1 MKASDI
7 VILALYN
14 LRRNTMRTILT
25 SLGVAVGIGSLAAM
39 ISFAQGI
46 TGNISRSMENNDIF
60 TGITA
65 TSRSFDLDNPGTN
78 SNNNLFSKEKPVEVP
93 LNDSVIDNIRSWHEV
108 SIAFPVVSKPAT
120 IQLAGRSVKASLKA
134 VPMEMGKY
142 PPFANITLGRF
153 FDKEDEPKVI
163 ISRQMLQQMHIILED
178 ETDNIGLGGDLLTLP
193 LDSVLGKELTIVT
206 TVFDASKLDFANPRK
221 RELPLSNEYTK
232 LQIVGIIDNGAFS
245 SGMFSASDVCLPSKA
260 IDYVPCIDLRSIYDI
275 MEGNINSKAKYG
287 SVHIRVNEH
296 KNLKTVKYRLEKMG
310 FQVFSVGDKLDDIEH
325 IFLMLDSI
333 FAAVGVIAL
342 LVSILGIVNTLI
354 MAIYERRKEI
364 GIMKSLGG
372 TQWQIKLIFYV
383 EAALIGL
390 IGGICGV
397 VGGKLASQAASS
409 FANTQI
415 GKIIGCNMEFFDFS
429 WTLALV
435 AVLFSVIIS
444 VAASVYPANRAASID
459 PLDALRRE

>member
-7 VILALYN
+7 AILALYN

-65 TSRSFDLDNPGTN
+65 TSRSFDLDDPGTR
-78 SNNNLFSKEKPVEVP
+78 SNNIFSQDNKPEVP
-93 LNDSVIDNIRSWHEV
+93 LNDSVIDGIRSWQEV
-108 SIAFPVVSKPAT
+108 AIAFPVVSKPAT
-120 IQLAGRSVKASLKA
+120 IQIAGRSVKASLKA
-134 VPMEMGKY
+134 VPMEMGEY
-142 PPFANITLGRF
+142 PPFANITRGRF
-153 FDKEDEPKVI
+153 FNKADEPKVI
-163 ISRQMLQQMHIILED
+163 VSRQMLQQMHIILD
-178 ETDNIGLGGDLLTLP
+178 DDNDNIGLGGDLLTLP
-193 LDSVLGKELTIVT
+193 LDSVLGAELTIIT
-206 TVFDASKLDFANPRK
+206 KVFDAQKLDFANPRK
-221 RELPLSNEYTK
+221 GELPLSNEYTK

-245 SGMFSASDVCLPSKA
+245 SGVFSGSDVCLPSKA

-275 MEGNINSKAKYG
+275 MDGKTDSKAKYS

-296 KNLKTVKYRLEKMG
+296 KNLKTVKYKLEKMG
-310 FQVFSVGDKLDDIEH
+310 LQVFSVGDKLDDIEH

-342 LVSILGIVNTLI
+342 LVSVLGIVNTLI

-397 VGGKLASQAASS
+397 AGGKLASQAASS

-415 GKIIGCNMEFFDFS
+415 GKIIGCDLEFFDFS
-429 WTLALV
+429 WTLAFT
-435 AVLFSVIIS
+435 AIIFSVIIS
-444 VAASVYPANRAASID
+444 VAASIYPANRAASID

>member
-7 VILALYN
+7 AILALYN

-46 TGNISRSMENNDIF
+46 TSNISRSMENNDIF
-60 TGITA
+60 TGLTA
-65 TSRSFDLDNPGTN
+65 TSRSIDLDDPATRRTIL
-78 SNNNLFSKEKPVEVP
+78 SQEKNDVP
-93 LNDSVIDNIRSWHEV
+93 LNDSVIDNIRSWQEV
-108 SIAFPVVSKPAT
+108 SIAFPVVSKPASV
-120 IQLAGRSVKASLKA
+120 QFAGRTVKASLKA
-134 VPMEMGKY
+134 VPMEMGGY
-142 PPFANITLGRF
+142 PPFANITRGRF
-153 FDKEDEPKVI
+153 FNAADEPSVI
-163 ISRQMLQQMHIILED
+163 VSRQMLQQMRILVD
-178 ETDNIGLGGDLLTLP
+178 GDSDNVGLGGDVLTLP
-193 LDSVLGKELTIVT
+193 LDSLVGKDLTIIT
-206 TVFDASKLDFANPRK
+206 RVFDLEKLNFANPRK
-221 RELPLSNEYTK
+221 GELPLSNEYTSIK
-232 LQIVGIIDNGAFS
+232 IAGIIDNGAFS
-245 SGMFSASDVCLPSKA
+245 SGVFSGSDVFMPSQA

-275 MEGNINSKAKYG
+275 MDDNTGNTSKYG
-287 SVHIRVNEH
+287 SAHIRVKEH
-296 KNLKTVKYRLEKMG
+296 RYLKAVKYRLEKMG
-310 FQVFSVGDKLDDIEH
+310 YQVFSVGDKLDDIEN

-372 TQWQIKLIFYV
+372 TQWQIKMIFYV

-397 VGGKLASQAASS
+397 AGGKLASQAASS

-415 GKIIGCNMEFFDFS
+415 GKIIGCNLEFFDFS
-429 WTLALV
+429 WTLALL

-444 VAASVYPANRAASID
+444 VGASVYPANRAASID

>member
-7 VILALYN
+7 AILALYN

-65 TSRSFDLDNPGTN
+65 TSRSFDLDDPGTR
-78 SNNNLFSKEKPVEVP
+78 SNNIFSQDKKPEVP
-93 LNDSVIDNIRSWHEV
+93 LNDSVIDCIRSWQEV

-120 IQLAGRSVKASLKA
+120 IQIAGRSVKASLKA
-134 VPMEMGKY
+134 VPMEMGEY
-142 PPFANITLGRF
+142 PPFANITRGRF
-153 FDKEDEPKVI
+153 FNKADEPKVI
-163 ISRQMLQQMHIILED
+163 VSRQMLQQMHIILD
-178 ETDNIGLGGDLLTLP
+178 DDNDNIGLGGDLLTLP
-193 LDSVLGKELTIVT
+193 PDSVLGAELTIIT
-206 TVFDASKLDFANPRK
+206 KVFDAKKLDFANPRK
-221 RELPLSNEYTK
+221 GELPLSNEYTK

-245 SGMFSASDVCLPSKA
+245 SGVFSGSDVCLPSKA

-275 MEGNINSKAKYG
+275 MDGKMDSKAKYG

-296 KNLKTVKYRLEKMG
+296 KNLKTVKYKLEEMG
-310 FQVFSVGDKLDDIEH
+310 LQVFSVGDKLDDIEH

-342 LVSILGIVNTLI
+342 LVSVLGIVNTLI

-390 IGGICGV
+390 IGGVCGV
-397 VGGKLASQAASS
+397 AGGKLASQAASS

-415 GKIIGCNMEFFDFS
+415 GKIIGCNLEFFDFS
-429 WTLALV
+429 WTLAF
-435 AVLFSVIIS
+435 AAIIFSVVIS
-444 VAASVYPANRAASID
+444 VAASIYPANRAASID

>member
-7 VILALYN
+7 AILALYN

-46 TGNISRSMENNDIF
+46 TSNISRSMENNDLF
-60 TGITA
+60 TGLTA
-65 TSRSFDLDNPGTN
+65 TSRSFDIDDPGMRHN
-78 SNNNLFSKEKPVEVP
+78 SSSLSQDKPEVP
-93 LNDSVIDNIRSWHEV
+93 LNDSIIDGIRQWKEV
-108 SIAFPVVSKPAT
+108 AIAFPVVSKPAT
-120 IQLAGRSVKASLKA
+120 IQFAGRSVKASLKA
-134 VPMEMGKY
+134 VPIEMGDY
-142 PPFANITLGRF
+142 PPFANITRGRF
-153 FDKEDEPKVI
+153 FDKADEPRVI
-163 ISRQMLQQMHIILED
+163 VSRQMLQQMHILLD
-178 ETDNIGLGGDLLTLP
+178 DDSDNIGLGGDVLTLP
-193 LDSVLGKELTIVT
+193 IDSVLGADLTIVT
-206 TVFDASKLDFANPRK
+206 RVFDPEKLSLANPRK
-221 RELPLSNEYTK
+221 GELPLRNEYTK
-232 LQIVGIIDNGAFS
+232 LQIVGVIDNGAFS
-245 SGMFSASDVCLPSKA
+245 SGAFSGSDVCLPSDA
-260 IDYVPCIDLRSIYDI
+260 INFVPCIDLRSIYDI
-275 MEGNINSKAKYG
+275 MDGNLNSQTKYG

-296 KNLKTVKYRLEKMG
+296 KNLKTVKYKLEKMG

-342 LVSILGIVNTLI
+342 LVSVLGIVNTLI

>member
-7 VILALYN
+7 AILALYN

-65 TSRSFDLDNPGTN
+65 TSRSFDLDDPGTR
-78 SNNNLFSKEKPVEVP
+78 SNNIFSQDKKPEVP
-93 LNDSVIDNIRSWHEV
+93 LNDSVIDYIRSWQEV

-120 IQLAGRSVKASLKA
+120 IQIAGRSVKASLKA
-134 VPMEMGKY
+134 VPMEMGEY
-142 PPFANITLGRF
+142 PPFANITRGRF
-153 FDKEDEPKVI
+153 FNKADEPKVI
-163 ISRQMLQQMHIILED
+163 VSRQMLQQMHIILD
-178 ETDNIGLGGDLLTLP
+178 DDNDNIGLGGDLLTLP
-193 LDSVLGKELTIVT
+193 PDSVLGAELTIIT
-206 TVFDASKLDFANPRK
+206 KVFDAKKLDFANPRK
-221 RELPLSNEYTK
+221 GELPLSNEYTK

-245 SGMFSASDVCLPSKA
+245 SGVFSGSDVCLPSKA

-275 MEGNINSKAKYG
+275 MDGKMDSKAKYG

-296 KNLKTVKYRLEKMG
+296 KNLKTVKYKLEEMG
-310 FQVFSVGDKLDDIEH
+310 LQVFSVGDKLDDIEH

-342 LVSILGIVNTLI
+342 LVSVLGIVNTLI

-390 IGGICGV
+390 IGGVCGV
-397 VGGKLASQAASS
+397 AGGKLASQAASS

-415 GKIIGCNMEFFDFS
+415 GKIIGCNLEFFDFS
-429 WTLALV
+429 WTLAF
-435 AVLFSVIIS
+435 AAILFSVVIS
-444 VAASVYPANRAASID
+444 VAASIYPANRAASID

>member
-7 VILALYN
+7 AILALYN

-65 TSRSFDLDNPGTN
+65 TSRSFDLDDPGTR
-78 SNNNLFSKEKPVEVP
+78 SNNIFSQDKKPEVP
-93 LNDSVIDNIRSWHEV
+93 LNDSVIDCIRSWQEV

-120 IQLAGRSVKASLKA
+120 IQIAGRSVKASLKA
-134 VPMEMGKY
+134 VPMEMGEY
-142 PPFANITLGRF
+142 PPFANITRGRF
-153 FDKEDEPKVI
+153 FNKADEPKVI
-163 ISRQMLQQMHIILED
+163 VSRQMLQQMHIILD
-178 ETDNIGLGGDLLTLP
+178 DDNDNIGLGGDLLTLP
-193 LDSVLGKELTIVT
+193 PDSVLGAELTIIT
-206 TVFDASKLDFANPRK
+206 KVFDAKKLDFANPRK
-221 RELPLSNEYTK
+221 GELPLSNEYTK

-245 SGMFSASDVCLPSKA
+245 SGVFSGSDVCLPSKA

-275 MEGNINSKAKYG
+275 MDGKMDSKAKYG

-296 KNLKTVKYRLEKMG
+296 KNLKTVKYKLEEMG
-310 FQVFSVGDKLDDIEH
+310 LQVFSVGDKLDDIEH

-342 LVSILGIVNTLI
+342 LVSVLGIVNTLI

-390 IGGICGV
+390 IGGVCGV
-397 VGGKLASQAASS
+397 AGGKLASQAASS

-415 GKIIGCNMEFFDFS
+415 GKIIGCNLEFFDFS
-429 WTLALV
+429 WTLAF
-435 AVLFSVIIS
+435 AAILFSVVIS
-444 VAASVYPANRAASID
+444 VAASIYPANRAASID

>member
-7 VILALYN
+7 AILALYN

-65 TSRSFDLDNPGTN
+65 TSRSFDLDDPGTR
-78 SNNNLFSKEKPVEVP
+78 SNNIFSQDKKPEVP
-93 LNDSVIDNIRSWHEV
+93 LNDSVIDCIRSWQEV

-120 IQLAGRSVKASLKA
+120 IQIAGRSVKASLKA
-134 VPMEMGKY
+134 VPMEMGEY
-142 PPFANITLGRF
+142 PPFANITRGRF
-153 FDKEDEPKVI
+153 FNKADEPKVI
-163 ISRQMLQQMHIILED
+163 VSRQMLQQMHIILD
-178 ETDNIGLGGDLLTLP
+178 DDNDNIGLGGDLLTLP
-193 LDSVLGKELTIVT
+193 PDSVLGAELTIIT
-206 TVFDASKLDFANPRK
+206 KVFDAKKLDFANPRK
-221 RELPLSNEYTK
+221 GELPLSNEYTK

-245 SGMFSASDVCLPSKA
+245 SGVFSGSDVCLPSKA

-275 MEGNINSKAKYG
+275 MDGKMDSKAKYG
-287 SVHIRVNEH
+287 SVHIRVDEH
-296 KNLKTVKYRLEKMG
+296 KNLKTVKYKLEEMG
-310 FQVFSVGDKLDDIEH
+310 LQVFSVGDKLDDIEH

-342 LVSILGIVNTLI
+342 LVSVLGIVNTLI
-354 MAIYERRKEI
+354 MSIYERRKEI

-390 IGGICGV
+390 IGGVCGV
-397 VGGKLASQAASS
+397 AGGKLASQAASS

-415 GKIIGCNMEFFDFS
+415 GKIIGCNLEFFDFS
-429 WTLALV
+429 WTLAF
-435 AVLFSVIIS
+435 AAILFSVVIS
-444 VAASVYPANRAASID
+444 VAASIYPANRAASID

>member
-1 MKASDI
+1 MNLSDI
-7 VILALYN
+7 ATLAFYN

-60 TGITA
+60 TGLTA
-65 TSRSFDLDNPGTN
+65 TSRSFDLDAPA
-78 SNNNLFSKEKPVEVP
+78 SRSKILSQSKTEVP
-93 LNDSVIDNIRSWHEV
+93 LNDSVIEGIRRWREV
-108 SIAFPVVSKPAT
+108 AIAFPVVSKPAT
-120 IQLAGRSVKASLKA
+120 VYLAGRSVQASLKA
-134 VPMEMGKY
+134 VPMEMGGY
-142 PPFANITLGRF
+142 PPFANISRGQF
-153 FDKEDEPKVI
+153 FGKADEPRVI
-163 ISRQMLQQMHIILED
+163 VSRQMLQQMRILIEG
-178 ETDNIGLGGDLLTLP
+178 DNDNVGFGGDVLVLP
-193 LDSVLGKELTIVT
+193 VDSVVGKELTIVT
-206 TVFDASKLDFANPRK
+206 RVFDASKFNTVNTRK
-221 RELPLSNEYTK
+221 GELPLSNETTR
-232 LQIVGIIDNGAFS
+232 LHIAGIIDNGAFS
-245 SGMFSASDVCLPSKA
+245 SGVFNGSDVFMPSQA
-260 IDYVPCIDLRSIYDI
+260 IDYVPCIDLRSVYYI
-275 MEGNINSKAKYG
+275 MDGKADNTSKYG
-287 SVHIRVNEH
+287 SVHIRVKEH
-296 KNLKTVKYRLEKMG
+296 HHLKAVKFRLEEMG
-310 FQVFSVGDKLDDIEH
+310 FQVFSVGDKLDDIEN

-342 LVSILGIVNTLI
+342 LVSVLGIVNTLI

-364 GIMKSLGG
+364 GIMKSLGA

-390 IGGICGV
+390 LGGVCGV

-415 GKIIGCNMEFFDFS
+415 GKIIGCNLEFFDFS

-444 VAASVYPANRAASID
+444 VAASIYPANRAAGID

>member
-7 VILALYN
+7 AILALYN

-46 TGNISRSMENNDIF
+46 TSNISRSMENNDLF
-60 TGITA
+60 TGLTA
-65 TSRSFDLDNPGTN
+65 TSRSFDLDDPGIRR
-78 SNNNLFSKEKPVEVP
+78 NNNVFTPEKPEVP
-93 LNDSVIDNIRSWHEV
+93 LNDSVIDGIRSWQEV
-108 SIAFPVVSKPAT
+108 AIAFPVVSKPAT

-134 VPMEMGKY
+134 VPMDMGDY
-142 PPFANITLGRF
+142 PPFANITRGRF
-153 FDKEDEPKVI
+153 FNKADEPKVI
-163 ISRQMLQQMHIILED
+163 ISRQMLQQMHILVEGD
-178 ETDNIGLGGDLLTLP
+178 NDNIGLGGDVLPLP
-193 LDSVLGKELTIVT
+193 LDSVLGADLMIVT
-206 TVFDASKLDFANPRK
+206 RVFDPEKFGYVNPRK
-221 RELPLSNEYTK
+221 GELPLRNEYTK
-232 LQIVGIIDNGAFS
+232 LQIVGIIDNAAFS
-245 SGMFSASDVCLPSKA
+245 SGVFSGTDVCLPSKA
-260 IDYVPCIDLRSIYDI
+260 IDYVPCIDLRSVYDI
-275 MEGNINSKAKYG
+275 MDGNINSKAKY
-287 SVHIRVNEH
+287 SSAHIRVKEH
-296 KNLKTVKYRLEKMG
+296 KYLKTVKFRLEKMG
-310 FQVFSVGDKLDDIEH
+310 YQVFSVGDKLDDIEH

-342 LVSILGIVNTLI
+342 LVSVLGIVNTLI

-390 IGGICGV
+390 VGGIFGV
-397 VGGKLASQAASS
+397 AGGKLASQAASS

-415 GKIIGCNMEFFDFS
+415 GKIIGCNLEFFDFS
-429 WTLALV
+429 WTLALA